1 MFSCTS
7 RFDCSY
13 EIRRSPGIGLR
24 SSCQVALAGI
34 DSGGGRA
41 SVGTS
46 SILVSI
52 GEPFATTPSVAGS
65 SQIFPGQIEVLY
77 QLSTPTDPD
86 SNGDGIPDSW
96 GIQYFGQAVISA
108 SADTDG
114 DGANNMMEY
123 LAGTDHT
130 SASSVFR
137 PAGTWSGS
145 VFTLDFSTV
154 AGRSYKVW
162 WSVDLET
169 WSLHQAV
176 TGTGSLASVGFTPAT
191 HDHSY
196 VSRSGPAKYFFR
208 IEIAKP

>member
-1 MFSCTS
+1 M
-7 RFDCSY
+7 
-13 EIRRSPGIGLR
+13 
-24 SSCQVALAGI
+24 
-34 DSGGGRA
+34 
-41 SVGTS
+41 
-46 SILVSI
+46 LVSI
-52 GEPFATTPSVAGS
+52 GEPFVTTPSVAGS
-65 SQIFPGQIEVLY
+65 VQIFPGQIEVLY

-108 SADTDG
+108 SADPDG
-114 DGANNMMEY
+114 DGASNLMEY
-123 LAGTDHT
+123 LAGTDPT

-145 VFTLDFSTV
+145 AFTLDFSTV

-169 WSLHQAV
+169 WSLHQTV

-191 HDHSY
+191 HDPSY
-196 VSRSGPAKYFFR
+196 VSRSGPPKYFFR

>member
-1 MFSCTS
+1 MNFAVPS
-7 RFDCSY
+7 
-13 EIRRSPGIGLR
+13 
-24 SSCQVALAGI
+24 ALISVLFAQIAFAGI

-46 SILVSI
+46 SILVSV

-86 SNGDGIPDSW
+86 SNRDGIPDSW

-108 SADTDG
+108 SADPDG
-114 DGANNMMEY
+114 DGASNLMEY
-123 LAGTDHT
+123 LAGTDPT

-145 VFTLDFSTV
+145 AFTLDFSTV

-169 WSLHQAV
+169 WSLYQTV
-176 TGTGSLASVGFTPAT
+176 TGTGSLASVGFTP
-191 HDHSY
+191 
-196 VSRSGPAKYFFR
+196 SRSGPAKYFFR